1 MISFKFYKLDLK
13 LLGFLK
19 SGANMFKFTRHN
31 VSLFL
36 IGQKNEKKKNCCEDH
51 FLLTQIARALI

>member
-19 SGANMFKFTRHN
+19 SGANMFKFTRHT

-36 IGQKNEKKKNCCEDH
+36 IGQKNESFFTEIQELFSKQQTEVK
-51 FLLTQIARALI
+51 